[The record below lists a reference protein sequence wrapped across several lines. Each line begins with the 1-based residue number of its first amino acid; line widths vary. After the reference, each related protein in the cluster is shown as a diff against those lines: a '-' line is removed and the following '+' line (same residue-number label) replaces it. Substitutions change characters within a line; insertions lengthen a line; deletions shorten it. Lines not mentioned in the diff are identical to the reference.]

1 MASPNG
7 DESDTMVDPATLDK
21 AAFAPHYTVP
31 DVIHFCENFVYV
43 DIDMS
48 GELDM
53 DEWETFLSRSN
64 QELSSNDAKL
74 LFMHIDVN
82 RDGTISIGELTP
94 VVFSLATRKQHKE
107 MVRVVR
113 HHVQTLKSSHAE
125 VHREV
130 VGDDELAELFRAHLP
145 RGARGFPV
153 KKLATLCH
161 SLLLPDGVCERH
173 AKSML
178 EAGVHEIDEEDF
190 LALVADIEREAEE
203 AAEAGARSPTRRLSV
218 AAM

>member
-1 MASPNG
+1 
-7 DESDTMVDPATLDK
+7 
-21 AAFAPHYTVP
+21 
-31 DVIHFCENFVYV
+31 
-43 DIDMS
+43 
-48 GELDM
+48 
-53 DEWETFLSRSN
+53 
-64 QELSSNDAKL
+64 
-74 LFMHIDVN
+74 
-82 RDGTISIGELTP
+82 
-94 VVFSLATRKQHKE
+94 
-107 MVRVVR
+107 MVRVVH

-178 EAGVHEIDEEDF
+178 EAGVHDIDEEDF

>member
-1 MASPNG
+1 M
-7 DESDTMVDPATLDK
+7 
-21 AAFAPHYTVP
+21 
-31 DVIHFCENFVYV
+31 IHFCENFSFV

-130 VGDDELAELFRAHLP
+130 VGDDELAELFHAHLP

-178 EAGVHEIDEEDF
+178 EAGVHDIDEEDF